1 MMEPSPP
8 VARSMPAPALD
19 PRRWWALA
27 LLCGAFFMVILDAA
41 IVTVALPSIQEDLD
55 FSPHGLQWVVSA
67 YALTFAGL
75 LLLGGRAADLLG
87 RRRVFMVGLAL
98 FTLASLLCGL
108 AWSDEA
114 LIGARAFQGI
124 GAAVMTPTALSII
137 TTLFPGSAALL
148 GVFAII
154 ESRHP
159 APLVPLRIFRSRT
172 IVGAN
177 AVMLLFATVAFGMPF
192 ILTLYAQQVLGYSA
206 VKFGLTSVVFPAM
219 AAVGSILGQ
228 AIVLRFGFRPVAA
241 AGMALMG
248 AGALLLTQVSVSGS
262 YFGDIFLGL
271 LIFGPGIGLA
281 FVTATVAAL
290 AGVAEHE
297 SGLAS
302 GLSNTAFQMGAAI
315 GTAIVATVAVSQTD
329 DYLASNA
336 DASPLVALTEGFQS
350 AFLATAFLAGL
361 GAALALLLLGRPRA
375 AAREQVELEPAP
387 ALAGD

>member
-1 MMEPSPP
+1 MMELSAP
-8 VARSMPAPALD
+8 VGRLAPAPALD

-41 IVTVALPSIQEDLD
+41 IVTVALPSIQEDLS
-55 FSPHGLQWVVSA
+55 FSAQGLQWVVSA

-137 TTLFPGSAALL
+137 TTLFAGSAALL

-192 ILTLYAQQVLGYSA
+192 TLTLYAQQVLGYSA

-219 AAVGSILGQ
+219 AAVGSIIGQ
-228 AIVLRFGFRPVAA
+228 AVVLRVGFRPVAA

-248 AGALLLTQVSVSGS
+248 AGALLLTQVSVGGS
-262 YFGDIFLGL
+262 YFGDLFFGL
-271 LIFGPGIGLA
+271 LVFGPGIGLA
-281 FVTATVAAL
+281 FVTATVAAF

-297 SGLAS
+297 SGIAS

-329 DYLASNA
+329 SYLAANA
-336 DASPLVALTEGFQS
+336 NASPLVALTEGFQS
-350 AFLATAFLAGL
+350 AFLAAAVLAGIGL
-361 GAALALLLLGRPRA
+361 VRALFPPAPPRRATREQLEA
-375 AAREQVELEPAP
+375 AAAH
-387 ALAGD
+387 AAD